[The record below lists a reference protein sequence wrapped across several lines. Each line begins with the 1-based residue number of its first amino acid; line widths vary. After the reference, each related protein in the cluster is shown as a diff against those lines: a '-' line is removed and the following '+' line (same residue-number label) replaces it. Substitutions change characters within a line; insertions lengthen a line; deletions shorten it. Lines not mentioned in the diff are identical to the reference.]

1 MSARTHPVR
10 RILYLCLLLP
20 FAVTGCASNSEV
32 ADLDERLAG
41 PGDYIRAPY
50 MVTVTDSSAVVRWR
64 SSRPVQPGFRFWAED
79 GDTLT
84 ATLPET
90 GMDHTFEMV
99 DLVAATN
106 YLYQVRVQDTIWT
119 EAVEFSTFPEPGSR
133 EQFTFLAIGDTGTLS
148 SGQVALAARINEEDA
163 ALIIHMG
170 DVAYPDGTE
179 QELTDKHFA
188 VYGPILKRVPFY
200 PAPGDH
206 DLRVNWGEPY
216 INAFTPPEGRPSGSP
231 LYYSFTHD
239 NVRFIALDSQTS
251 EEHAARFGYVGDPS
265 SEQYQW
271 FIAELSAARADPA
284 IDWTVVYF
292 HHGPYS
298 ASTGFGG
305 HGSDLAIRQFLVPL
319 MDGYD
324 VPIVFTG
331 HDHDYQRSR
340 PIRGNAVAPDD
351 EGTVY
356 VITGGGGGRRTFRGT
371 GADWFTAYSDQI
383 YEYVRVQVDH
393 YTLSLEAVDIDG
405 NVFDSYEITI
415 PEERRKPFAREAVPL
430 AMPGEDAAEEVPEGE
445 FAPDGGQPAQGAS
458 TTPTPEPP
466 SAGRPAPATPR

>member
-1 MSARTHPVR
+1 MR
-10 RILYLCLLLP
+10 RFPFLFLLLP
-20 FAVTGCASNSEV
+20 FAVAGCASNSEV

-41 PGDYIRAPY
+41 PGDFIRAPY
-50 MVTVTDSSAVVRWR
+50 MVTVTDSSAAVRWR
-64 SSRPVQPGFRFWAED
+64 SSRAVQPGFRFWAED

-84 ATLPET
+84 ETLPAT
-90 GMDHTFEMV
+90 GLDHTFEMI
-99 DLVAATN
+99 DLVAETN
-106 YLYQVRVQDTIWT
+106 YFYQVRVQDTIWT
-119 EAVEFSTFPEPGSR
+119 EAVEFRTFPEPGSR
-133 EQFTFLAIGDTGTLS
+133 EPFSFLAMGDTGTLS
-148 SGQVALAARINEEDA
+148 SGQVALASRINEEEA

-188 VYGPILKRVPFY
+188 VYGPILKRVPLY

-206 DLRVNWGEPY
+206 DMRVNWGEPY

-251 EEHAARFGYVGDPS
+251 EEHAVRFGYVGDPS
-265 SEQYQW
+265 SDQYQW
-271 FIAELSAARADPA
+271 FIAQLSAARVDPT

-305 HGSDLAIRQFLVPL
+305 HGSDLAVRQFLAPL
-319 MDGYD
+319 MDGYG

-340 PIRGNAVAPDD
+340 PIRGNEVAPDN

-356 VITGGGGGRRTFRGT
+356 VVTGGGGGRRTFRGT

-383 YEYVRVQVDH
+383 YEYVRVEVDH
-393 YTLSLEAVDIDG
+393 YTMNLEAVDIDG

-415 PEERRKPFAREAVPL
+415 PEESRKPFQREAVPL
-430 AMPGEDAAEEVPEGE
+430 TMPGVEEDAAEEVPEGE
-445 FAPDGGQPAQGAS
+445 FAPTGGQPAEGGS
-458 TTPTPEPP
+458 
-466 SAGRPAPATPR
+466 TPR

>member
-1 MSARTHPVR
+1 VR
-10 RILYLCLLLP
+10 RTLFLLLFLP
-20 FAVTGCASNSEV
+20 LGFAGCASNSEV
-32 ADLDERLAG
+32 AELDERLAG

-64 SSRPVQPGFRFWAED
+64 SSRPVQPGFRFWAVD

-84 ATLPET
+84 ETLPAS
-90 GMDHTFEMV
+90 GLDHTFEMV
-99 DLVAATN
+99 DLVAATD
-106 YLYQVRVQDTIWT
+106 YFYQVRVQDTIWT
-119 EAVEFSTFPEPGSR
+119 EAVEFRTFPEPGSR
-133 EQFTFLAIGDTGTLS
+133 EPFTFLAMGDTGTLS
-148 SGQVALAARINEEDA
+148 SGQVALAAQINQEEA

-188 VYGPILKRVPFY
+188 VYGPILKRAPFY

-239 NVRFIALDSQTS
+239 NVRFIALDSQAS

-271 FIAELSAARADPA
+271 LLTELSAAKADPA

-305 HGSDLAIRQFLVPL
+305 HGSDLAVRQFLAPL
-319 MDGYD
+319 MDGYG
-324 VPIVFTG
+324 VPIVITG

-340 PIRGNAVAPDD
+340 PIRANEVAPEN

-356 VITGGGGGRRTFRGT
+356 LVTGGGGGRRTFRGT

-383 YEYVRVQVDH
+383 YEYVRVEVDH
-393 YTLSLEAVDIDG
+393 FTMSLEAVDVDG
-405 NVFDSYEITI
+405 NVFDSFELTI
-415 PEERRKPFAREAVPL
+415 LEEGRKPFARDAVPL
-430 AMPGEDAAEEVPEGE
+430 TMPGREEDAAEEVPEGE
-445 FAPDGGQPAQGAS
+445 FAPAGGQPAQGGS
-458 TTPTPEPP
+458 TTPAPQSSPAE
-466 SAGRPAPATPR
+466 RPVPDTPR

>member
-1 MSARTHPVR
+1 M
-10 RILYLCLLLP
+10 
-20 FAVTGCASNSEV
+20 
-32 ADLDERLAG
+32 
-41 PGDYIRAPY
+41 
-50 MVTVTDSSAVVRWR
+50 
-64 SSRPVQPGFRFWAED
+64 
-79 GDTLT
+79 
-84 ATLPET
+84 
-90 GMDHTFEMV
+90 
-99 DLVAATN
+99 
-106 YLYQVRVQDTIWT
+106 
-119 EAVEFSTFPEPGSR
+119 
-133 EQFTFLAIGDTGTLS
+133 GDTGTLS
-148 SGQVALAARINEEDA
+148 SGQVALAAQINQEEA

-206 DLRVNWGEPY
+206 DLRISWGEPY
-216 INAFTPPEGRPSGSP
+216 INAFTPAEGRPSGSP

-239 NVRFIALDSQTS
+239 NVRFIALDSQAS

-271 FIAELSAARADPA
+271 FITELSAAKADPA

-298 ASTGFGG
+298 ASTGMGG
-305 HGSDLAIRQFLVPL
+305 HGSDLAVRQFLAPL
-319 MDGYD
+319 VDGYG

-340 PIRGNAVAPDD
+340 PIRANEVAPEN

-356 VITGGGGGRRTFRGT
+356 LVTGGGGGRRTFRGT

-383 YEYVRVQVDH
+383 YEYVRVEVDH
-393 YTLSLEAVDIDG
+393 YTMSLEAVDVDG
-405 NVFDSYEITI
+405 NVFDSFELTI
-415 PEERRKPFAREAVPL
+415 LEEGRKPFARDAVPL
-430 AMPGEDAAEEVPEGE
+430 TMPGLEEDTAEEVPEGE
-445 FAPDGGQPAQGAS
+445 FAPAGGQPAQGGS
-458 TTPTPEPP
+458 TTPAPQSSPAE
-466 SAGRPAPATPR
+466 RPVPDTPR